1 MNLKGIVNDAADS
14 LSLPCPIAS
23 VALQSFNERAALGHG
38 FDDDSSVVCS
48 YEQVTGTKV
57 AEFDSDGSIFSPM
70 QSPPRGENPV
80 ILIVGK
86 EWAKRLCQAD
96 SGRQLRMIRQEDADI
111 FSILKDIAE
120 NTIVGVMETNIE
132 EICSRYPGLDIF
144 DYQVTRSQ
152 DYESLQVVTTT
163 EV

>member
-1 MNLKGIVNDAADS
+1 M
-14 LSLPCPIAS
+14 
-23 VALQSFNERAALGHG
+23 ALQSFNERAALGHG
-38 FDDDSSVVCS
+38 SDDDSSVVCN
-48 YEQVTGTKV
+48 YEQVTGAKL

-111 FSILKDIAE
+111 FSTLKDIAE